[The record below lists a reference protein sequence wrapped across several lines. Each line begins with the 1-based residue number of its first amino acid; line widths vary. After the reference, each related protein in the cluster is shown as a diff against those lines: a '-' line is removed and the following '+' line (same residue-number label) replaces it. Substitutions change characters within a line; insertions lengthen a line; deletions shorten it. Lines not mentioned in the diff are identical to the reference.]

1 MTAHLYFVAPGA
13 LSDDMAPGAPVVL
26 AGDEGRH
33 AVTVKRMGVGEQ
45 ILLAD
50 GEGLGMD
57 VAVREDDALGA
68 PLPGEDL
75 DPVEDQPSDEQQEED
90 VEQQVED
97 GADEIHALL
106 IPEDLGPA

>member
-50 GEGLGMD
+50 GEGL
-57 VAVREDDALGA
+57 VAHAVVAATTRGA
-68 PLPGEDL
+68 PAIARAANTIVRWASIASRVWWNIGRARRSVL
-75 DPVEDQPSDEQQEED
+75 DIRKDCSTC
-90 VEQQVED
+90 
-97 GADEIHALL
+97 HSS
-106 IPEDLGPA
+106 